1 MRAVWND
8 VAVLSAVQMAE
19 NAIIEDACELVTQK
33 AKDSMVAGTGE
44 MYRSRRPGGGMHQA
58 SAAPAPPAP
67 DTEELKDSISYATS
81 SGKTGGLGPASD
93 VEGIDAPAS
102 GQEAVGHVG
111 TKEAKGLWH
120 ELGTST
126 NPDKRP
132 FLRPALY
139 DAEDEILNLVEK
151 HKI

>member
-1 MRAVWND
+1 MRVVWND
-8 VAVLSAVQMAE
+8 AAVLSAVQLAE
-19 NAIIEDACELVTQK
+19 NGIIEDACELVTQK

-58 SAAPAPPAP
+58 SVPGVPPAP

-81 SGKTGGLGPASD
+81 SGKSGGLGPASA

-102 GQEAVGHVG
+102 GQGTVGHVG

-120 ELGTST
+120 ELGKTP
-126 NPDKRP
+126 NGVERP

>member
-1 MRAVWND
+1 MRVIWND
-8 VAVLSAVQMAE
+8 TAVLLAVQLAE
-19 NAIIEDACELVTQK
+19 NAIIEDACGLITKK

-44 MYRSRRPGGGMHQA
+44 MWRSRRPGGGMHQA
-58 SAAPAPPAP
+58 SSAPAPPAP
-67 DTEELKDSISYATS
+67 DTEELKDSISYTTS
-81 SGKTGGLGPASD
+81 SGKTGGLGPASA

-102 GQEAVGHVG
+102 GQGVVGHVG

-120 ELGTST
+120 ELGKTP
-126 NPDKRP
+126 NRVERP

>member
-1 MRAVWND
+1 MTWND
-8 VAVLSAVQMAE
+8 AAVLSAVQLAE
-19 NAIIEDACELVTQK
+19 DAIIEDACKLVTQK
-33 AKDSMVAGTGE
+33 AKDSMIAGTGE
-44 MYRSRRPGGGMHQA
+44 MWRSKRPGGGMHQA
-58 SAAPAPPAP
+58 SVPGAPPAP

-81 SGKTGGLGPASD
+81 SGKSGGLGPASRVD
-93 VEGIDAPAS
+93 VVSSPVS
-102 GQEAVGHVG
+102 GQGAVGHVG

-139 DAEDEILNLVEK
+139 DAEDEILNLASK
-151 HKI
+151 HRI